1 MLLLACVVAV
11 QVKLASARGLH
22 LDAYTDRLQAR
33 LLLPDRR
40 PVLSGAVQLSR
51 PPQQEVGW
59 EHEEQF
65 TEVRQSAV
73 CLLAWASGCGRCSR
87 ARYVQAGACFHA
99 GGSQLCRVSA

>member
-1 MLLLACVVAV
+1 M

-65 TEVRQSAV
+65 TEVRTKFCVNS
-73 CLLAWASGCGRCSR
+73 CG
-87 ARYVQAGACFHA
+87 ATVNI
-99 GGSQLCRVSA
+99 V